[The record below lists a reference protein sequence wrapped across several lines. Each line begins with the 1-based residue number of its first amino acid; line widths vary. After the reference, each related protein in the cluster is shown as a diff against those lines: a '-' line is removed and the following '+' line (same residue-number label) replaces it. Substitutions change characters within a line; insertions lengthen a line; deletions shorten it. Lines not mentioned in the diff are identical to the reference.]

1 VQPTHSNPGDDEP
14 PAAQRRTD
22 GPARRDDEEEPVAY
36 LVGVFIAVVVLLASI
51 ALHEVGHMVPAKRFG
66 VRVSHYFVGF
76 GPTLWSRTKGET
88 EYGFKAIPLG
98 GFVRLVGMYPPAAS
112 VGNPS
117 ARTWVGRLA
126 QDAREASAE
135 EIRAGEDGRAF
146 YRLSTP
152 KKLVVMLGGPVMNLI
167 IAIVLMAIVMLGFG
181 MPTST
186 TTLDSVSQCVIS
198 ADDDPTRACTEAD
211 APAPGA
217 AAGLLPGDEV
227 VAYGGT
233 TVESWE
239 QLTELIRASDGEP
252 TAIVVERDGEQVELT
267 VTPVT
272 AERPVYDEN
281 GSAVVDEDGQL
292 VTEPAGFLGVSPV
305 TAREA
310 TPVLEVPQVVAERT
324 WMTMSVVATLP
335 VRMVDL
341 VRTTFGDEERG
352 TDSIIGIVGV
362 GRFAGEIA
370 AMEGDGIDWS
380 LKLAGLLEMLA
391 GLNLALFVFN
401 LIPLPPLDGGH
412 VAAALWEGGRRQVAR
427 LRGRPRPG
435 PFDTAKLVPLAY
447 GVFVVLGAMGLLL
460 IYADL
465 VNPVTIA

>member
-1 VQPTHSNPGDDEP
+1 M
-14 PAAQRRTD
+14 
-22 GPARRDDEEEPVAY
+22 AY
-36 LVGVFIAVVVLLASI
+36 LVGVVVAVVVLLASI

-76 GPTLWSRTKGET
+76 GPTLWSRTRGET
-88 EYGFKAIPLG
+88 EYGLKAIPLG

-112 VGNPS
+112 VGDPP

-135 EIRAGEDGRAF
+135 EIRPGEDGRAF

-152 KKLVVMLGGPVMNLI
+152 KKLVVMLGGPVMNLL
-167 IAIVLMAIVMLGFG
+167 IAFVLMAIVMLGFG
-181 MPTST
+181 IPTAT
-186 TTLDSVSQCVIS
+186 TTLDTVSQCVIP
-198 ADDDPTRACTEAD
+198 AGDDPTRTCTDAD
-211 APAPGA
+211 EPAPGA

-227 VAYGGT
+227 VRYGDT
-233 TVESWE
+233 DIDSWD
-239 QLTELIRASDGEP
+239 QLTDLIRASGGEATP
-252 TAIVVERDGEQVELT
+252 IVVDRDGQEVDLT
-267 VTPVT
+267 VTPVV
-272 AERPVYDEN
+272 AERPVYDED
-281 GSAVVDEDGQL
+281 GAAVLDDDGQV
-292 VTEPAGFLGVSPV
+292 VTEPAGFLGV
-305 TAREA
+305 TAAEEREP

-324 WMTMSVVATLP
+324 WATMSVVVTLP
-335 VRMVDL
+335 ARIVDL
-341 VRTTFGDEERG
+341 VQTTFGGEERG
-352 TDSIIGIVGV
+352 TDSIVGIVGV

-370 AMEGDGIDWS
+370 SMQGDGIDWS

-391 GLNLALFVFN
+391 SLNLALFVFN

-427 LRGRPRPG
+427 LRGLPRPG

-460 IYADL
+460 VYADL